1 MRTIT
6 SSSRPMTSPL
16 LPSTGRSTIDVR
28 NSIHTLRLARGPEVH
43 HNPEPSPLAP
53 GCGLRALPDQIPPDE
68 LEQHRPLEVGVGL
81 LAEAVPFV
89 LGGQIPDRH
98 AVALDR
104 GRDLIR

>member
-53 GCGLRALPDQIPPDE
+53 GCGLRALPDEVPPDE
-68 LEQHRPLEVGVGL
+68 LEQDGPLEVGVGR
-81 LAEAVPFV
+81 LADVVPV
-89 LGGQIPDRH
+89 GLCDEVADRD
-98 AVALDR
+98 AVALAR
-104 GRDLIR
+104 GR